1 MQRLRNPKVNNR
13 TSASK
18 YSNWLCPLGKLTVLE
33 KKSTI
38 QKSFEKKKRHSKFL
52 RVRLDAGS
60 WVQVQQC
67 VPRLMSAHVLPLHWL
82 VWVSYILGH
91 KYFSQGWTAPFPST
105 TQHKASQSSQ
115 SCCVFSLLRKNLCLG
130 PLNPSPWRW
139 IYLWTSSH
147 LDVKLHN
154 LWSHYEGSRI

>member
-1 MQRLRNPKVNNR
+1 MPRLRNPKVNNR

-67 VPRLMSAHVLPLHWL
+67 VPRLMSAHVLPLH
-82 VWVSYILGH
+82 
-91 KYFSQGWTAPFPST
+91 
-105 TQHKASQSSQ
+105 
-115 SCCVFSLLRKNLCLG
+115 
-130 PLNPSPWRW
+130 
-139 IYLWTSSH
+139 
-147 LDVKLHN
+147 
-154 LWSHYEGSRI
+154 